1 MQDCAGASYTRAA
14 AAARLRPRCALAAG
28 LLGFCFSFVFFYFSW
43 RRISSAD
50 VARVA
55 CIFVALARV

>member
-28 LLGFCFSFVFFYFSW
+28 WRLPIGVLFFFCFFLF
-43 RRISSAD
+43 
-50 VARVA
+50 
-55 CIFVALARV
+55 FVAEVLV